1 VESIGPA
8 SEAHKPPAPTAP
20 DTTSHPRPLIDGG
33 PPQAGVNSACWRSPM
48 IQPLSDNLFGV
59 FDTICYIAQ
68 VLKYL
73 GLSYQKAALVSAHLN
88 DARHQE

>member
-1 VESIGPA
+1 
-8 SEAHKPPAPTAP
+8 
-20 DTTSHPRPLIDGG
+20 
-33 PPQAGVNSACWRSPM
+33 M

-68 VLKYL
+68 VLKHL